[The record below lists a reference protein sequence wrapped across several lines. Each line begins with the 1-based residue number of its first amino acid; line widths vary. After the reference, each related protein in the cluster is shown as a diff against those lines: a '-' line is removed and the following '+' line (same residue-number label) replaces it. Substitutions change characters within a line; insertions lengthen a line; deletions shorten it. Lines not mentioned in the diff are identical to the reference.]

1 MGGDEEGHMREE
13 KRTTGALTS
22 LLLTAFLVSGWA
34 LTSQG
39 QGTPLDREQAEDAA
53 GFKEFSDRV
62 QGYVQL
68 HKSVEATLPPL
79 KPTDLPEMIAAHQ
92 QALAR
97 KIREAR
103 PRAQRGDIFMSKV
116 TEAFRHAIRSE
127 FQGPHAPHARATIRQ
142 GDPVKEVHLRVNQV
156 YPKAVPYTTV
166 PPTLLLKLPKLPAEV
181 VYRIVGRDLVLL
193 DDKANLVVD
202 LIPEVIPI
210 EP

>member
-1 MGGDEEGHMREE
+1 MREK
-13 KRTTGALTS
+13 KRTTGALPS
-22 LLLTAFLVSGWA
+22 LLLTAFLASGWA

-39 QGTPLDREQAEDAA
+39 QGTPADKEQAEDAA

-103 PRAQRGDIFMSKV
+103 PRAQRGDVFTSKA

-127 FQGPHAPHARATIRQ
+127 FQGSHAPHVRATIRQ

-181 VYRIVGRDLVLL
+181 VYRIAGRDLVLL

>member
-1 MGGDEEGHMREE
+1 MREE
-13 KRTTGALTS
+13 KRTTGVLPS
-22 LLLTAFLVSGWA
+22 LLLTAFLGSGWA

-39 QGTPLDREQAEDAA
+39 QGTPSDKEQAEDAA
-53 GFKEFSDRV
+53 GFKEFSDRM

-103 PRAQRGDIFMSKV
+103 PRAQRGDIFTSKA

-127 FQGPHAPHARATIRQ
+127 FQGSHAPHVRATIRQ

-156 YPKAVPYTTV
+156 YPKAVPHTTV

-193 DDKANLVVD
+193 DDKANFVVD

>member
-1 MGGDEEGHMREE
+1 MSGDEEGRMRE
-13 KRTTGALTS
+13 KRQTAGALPS
-22 LLLTAFLVSGWA
+22 LLLAAFLAPAWT
-34 LTSQG
+34 LTSSG
-39 QGTPLDREQAEDAA
+39 QGTPSEKEQAEDAA
-53 GFKEFSDRV
+53 GFKEFSDHV
-62 QGYVQL
+62 QQYVQL
-68 HKSVEATLPPL
+68 HKSVESTLPSL
-79 KPTDLPEMIAAHQ
+79 KPTDRPEMIAAHQ
-92 QALAR
+92 EALAR

-103 PRAQRGDIFMSKV
+103 PHAQVGDIFTSKV
-116 TEAFRHAIRSE
+116 REAFRHAIRGE

-166 PPTLLLKLPKLPAEV
+166 PPTLLLKLPKLPPEV

-210 EP
+210 AP